1 MRSLSDLSVG
11 ELLKRKENIKKGLD
25 ISLKNLIEFVDNIG
39 ESFFY
44 LKDQENLSKL
54 EGSYTMRKNK
64 IYKIN
69 QHLPFNYRLNMSEYD
84 KIYEKLIDK
93 ISDKNSAYIKRECDK
108 IRKNNIEEKSKSAGS
123 GKNESTRKYRL
134 VRNYISQGSSGLES
148 GDYRNLY

>member
-1 MRSLSDLSVG
+1 
-11 ELLKRKENIKKGLD
+11 
-25 ISLKNLIEFVDNIG
+25 
-39 ESFFY
+39 
-44 LKDQENLSKL
+44 
-54 EGSYTMRKNK
+54 
-64 IYKIN
+64 
-69 QHLPFNYRLNMSEYD
+69 MSEYD